1 MNATRSDRHRIISE
15 LLQRERIGS
24 QDDLLERLGSLGLE
38 VTQATVSRDLDQLG
52 AIKLRRNGETR
63 YTLPDD
69 LPATTSPAQRL
80 GSIVREW
87 VRSVE
92 ALSELVVLK
101 TPPGSAHLVGVAL
114 DQANLPEVAG
124 TICGDDTIFI
134 AVRPPFRPA
143 QVAERLTALPSV

>member
-1 MNATRSDRHRIISE
+1 
-15 LLQRERIGS
+15 
-24 QDDLLERLGSLGLE
+24 
-38 VTQATVSRDLDQLG
+38 V
-52 AIKLRRNGETR
+52 
-63 YTLPDD
+63 
-69 LPATTSPAQRL
+69 SPAQRL
-80 GSIVREW
+80 HSIVREW

-134 AVRPPFRPA
+134 AVRPPFRPTE
-143 QVAERLTALPSV
+143 VAERLTGSGAAVRSI